1 MTIGTSMSGCGC
13 NQESSC
19 EDTKQKQNESKTDSC
34 KIKDLA
40 TEESKSSC
48 CDNEVQQ
55 EPTPDEKDSCCSKQ
69 SNSCCGSDSITSP
82 EKIRGSEDTATFISD
97 YSIPKMDCS
106 AEEQMVRMTL
116 SSLVDVKSLVFDLPN
131 RNLKVLHNGESNEIT
146 AKLEALGF
154 GAKLK

>member
-1 MTIGTSMSGCGC
+1 MSGCGC

-55 EPTPDEKDSCCSKQ
+55 ELTPDEKDSCGSKQ
-69 SNSCCGSDSITSP
+69 SNSCCGPDTINLPEQVRGNESIV
-82 EKIRGSEDTATFISD
+82 AFISD
-97 YSIPKMDCS
+97 YNIPKMDCS

-116 SSLVDVKSLVFDLPN
+116 SSLV
-131 RNLKVLHNGESNEIT
+131 
-146 AKLEALGF
+146 
-154 GAKLK
+154 